1 MTRISEQEFVRLARG
16 IAEDADIIFR
26 HNPRKSREESLLWM
40 FLSVLIM
47 YLNLDDAEMPCFPNA
62 PTAETYL
69 ESIKYIVR
77 RHALEPFNA
86 DVYLTELLTK

>member
-1 MTRISEQEFVRLARG
+1 
-16 IAEDADIIFR
+16 
-26 HNPRKSREESLLWM
+26 
-40 FLSVLIM
+40 M